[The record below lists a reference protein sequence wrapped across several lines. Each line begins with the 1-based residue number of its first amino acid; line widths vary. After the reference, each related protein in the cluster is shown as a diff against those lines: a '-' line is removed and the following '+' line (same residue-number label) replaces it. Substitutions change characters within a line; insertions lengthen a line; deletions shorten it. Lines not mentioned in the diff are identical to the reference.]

1 MHYNQCV
8 VFIVLFTDLISGATY
23 VVSVVTVN
31 ELTSQVEEERFN
43 TIAASM
49 TVTVPGCPSDNIA
62 IAIGV
67 SVVVHLVFMLI
78 IIATIVIF
86 LFVQR

>member
-1 MHYNQCV
+1 M
-8 VFIVLFTDLISGATY
+8 VLFTDLISGATY
-23 VVSVVTVN
+23 IVSVVTVN
-31 ELTSQVEEERFN
+31 ELPSQVEQEQFN
-43 TIAASM
+43 TIAASV
-49 TVTVPGCPSDNIA
+49 TVMIVPGCPSYNTA

-67 SVVVHLVFMLI
+67 SVVVHLAFMLI